1 MAFMEWHDDLAVGVP
16 KLDQEHRQLIALVG
30 DLFNT
35 ADSPRD
41 VALFEWRMDLLIKH
55 TLAHF
60 TFEERDARD
69 ELPEQA
75 NTPASASGLIVR
87 IRVLRTAVAE
97 DVLVWNEDMVR
108 LIRDWLL
115 VYIIEADRPVAA
127 YLRNFPAAPPAP
139 LV

>member
-75 NTPASASGLIVR
+75 NTPASASG
-87 IRVLRTAVAE
+87 
-97 DVLVWNEDMVR
+97 
-108 LIRDWLL
+108 
-115 VYIIEADRPVAA
+115 ADRANPSIANSGRGRCARLERGHGPFDPRLAA
-127 YLRNFPAAPPAP
+127 RVYNRS
-139 LV
+139 